1 MPGLQDTRRG
11 ILQTHI
17 NRCTSNVN
25 LPPRLR
31 GDDTEFYLPL
41 HSFATS
47 ASSATTVLRIA
58 EGVREKRGAGAGCT
72 TPSTSTKILRSA
84 MCGCFGASDSDSTG
98 AKQTSV
104 PSMIAHHSA
113 RGLDL
118 NTAFIFSF
126 IAGQFLASIW
136 PS

>member
-1 MPGLQDTRRG
+1 MTVGLWVAGLRR
-11 ILQTHI
+11 
-17 NRCTSNVN
+17 
-25 LPPRLR
+25 
-31 GDDTEFYLPL
+31 DDASLSRRL

-47 ASSATTVLRIA
+47 ANSAATVFLIA
-58 EGVREKRGAGAGCT
+58 EGVREKRGAGAGCMM
-72 TPSTSTKILRSA
+72 PSTSTKILRSA

-113 RGLDL
+113 RVLAL
-118 NTAFIFSF
+118 EHLVIFAF
-126 IAGQFLASIW
+126 IAGQFFASIW